1 MPLSREQFASVKRL
15 LREARALIEDVR
27 RIFDAPGAN
36 AADLHVADRLR
47 RAGREIGSVQDN
59 LESQP

>member
-1 MPLSREQFASVKRL
+1 MPLSREQLASVKRL

-27 RIFDAPGAN
+27 RTLDAPRAN
-36 AADLHVADRLR
+36 AADLHAADRLR
-47 RAGREIGSVQDN
+47 RAGREIGSIQDS